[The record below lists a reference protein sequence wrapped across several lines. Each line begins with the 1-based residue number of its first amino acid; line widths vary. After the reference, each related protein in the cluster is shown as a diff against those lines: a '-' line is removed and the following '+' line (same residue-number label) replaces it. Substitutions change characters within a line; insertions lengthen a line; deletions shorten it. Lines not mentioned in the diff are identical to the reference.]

1 MNITLLPPDRRMLT
15 EIAFCRWLGEA
26 APGAILEYHRG
37 FLALDTFGDTR
48 SPERHA
54 LRDLARRAAWAADRR
69 LIHLLQKRHGPRD
82 FGYLAVKRPNP
93 RRKAWALVHTDP
105 MPAKPTPPN
114 ALEATLDPEACLS
127 QTALGARWCMSPRSL
142 ERWRREGYGPRW
154 LRLGGVVRYRLED
167 VRAYE
172 RARLSAP
179 NP

>member
-37 FLALDTFGDTR
+37 FLALDTFGDPR

-93 RRKAWALVHTDP
+93 RRKAWALIHTDP
-105 MPAKPTPPN
+105 MPA
-114 ALEATLDPEACLS
+114 L
-127 QTALGARWCMSPRSL
+127 ARVV
-142 ERWRREGYGPRW
+142 EDAGETREGAPPRAV
-154 LRLGGVVRYRLED
+154 RRRVTGEGV
-167 VRAYE
+167 A
-172 RARLSAP
+172 
-179 NP
+179 